1 MMKNAKYAEL
11 KAETLTELEN
21 RFDYIPDEKQIQDIS
36 YSLNKHALKKT
47 LRSQKLRL
55 KQLNDSNL

>member
-1 MMKNAKYAEL
+1 MKSTNYTEQ
-11 KAETLTELEN
+11 KADKLTELEN
-21 RFDYIPDEKQIQDIS
+21 RFDYIPDDKQIRDIA

-55 KQLNDSNL
+55 KEKDNNL